1 MNTPAR
7 PPSNDAAERE
17 WQAQEQAV
25 ERERAGLDPTDD
37 DARVLRYRVLARALK
52 QPPEQALPA
61 DFAQRVARQVEL
73 SAANKASADP
83 GFERYLQRF
92 LVAVLMVGSLV
103 VVASR
108 ASEWLPSFT
117 TAVPMTVL
125 TNPWLLAFA
134 CCAGLSQ
141 GIAHWQRRVH

>member
-7 PPSNDAAERE
+7 PPSNDAAEHE

-25 ERERAGLDPTDD
+25 ERERAGLDPVGD

-61 DFAQRVARQVEL
+61 DFAQRVARQAAW
-73 SAANKASADP
+73 SAANKAGADP
-83 GFERYLQRF
+83 GFERHLQRF
-92 LVAVLMVGSLV
+92 LVAVLMVGSI
-103 VVASR
+103 VVA
-108 ASEWLPSFT
+108 ASHAGEWLPSFAAT
-117 TAVPMTVL
+117 IPMNVL

-134 CCAGLSQ
+134 CCTGLSQ
-141 GIAHWQRRVH
+141 WIAHWQRRVH